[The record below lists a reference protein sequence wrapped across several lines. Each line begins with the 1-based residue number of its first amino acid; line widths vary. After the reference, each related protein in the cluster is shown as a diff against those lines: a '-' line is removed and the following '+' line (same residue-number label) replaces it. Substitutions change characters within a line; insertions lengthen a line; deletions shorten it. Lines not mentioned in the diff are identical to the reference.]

1 MTNAA
6 QDASATPQSLP
17 TTEPT
22 SAESDA
28 IAQHELR
35 RQLLEEAQSKVV
47 PAVGLDV
54 GTSFIG
60 IALATTPIPLP
71 LTTIPA
77 NDQAVSYIGTLLD
90 DYSLKT
96 IVVGVSENRS
106 AQVAQK
112 FAQDLKNAYSPR
124 VKIIY
129 YDETLSTQIAR
140 SRLAAAGKK
149 IGPKDRIDQ
158 YAAAFILEEWLE
170 EQ

>member
-1 MTNAA
+1 MTDDAQVTPAA
-6 QDASATPQSLP
+6 RSLP

-22 SAESDA
+22 QTESDVMV
-28 IAQHELR
+28 QHEIR

-47 PAVGLDV
+47 PALGLDV

-60 IALATTPIPLP
+60 IALAAAPIPLP
-71 LTTIPA
+71 LTTIAA

-90 DYSLKT
+90 DYALKT
-96 IVVGVSENRS
+96 IVVGISENRS

-112 FAQDLKNAYSPR
+112 FAQDLKKAYSPR
-124 VKIIY
+124 VKIVY

-140 SRLAAAGKK
+140 NRLAIAGKK
-149 IGPKDRIDQ
+149 LGPKERIDH